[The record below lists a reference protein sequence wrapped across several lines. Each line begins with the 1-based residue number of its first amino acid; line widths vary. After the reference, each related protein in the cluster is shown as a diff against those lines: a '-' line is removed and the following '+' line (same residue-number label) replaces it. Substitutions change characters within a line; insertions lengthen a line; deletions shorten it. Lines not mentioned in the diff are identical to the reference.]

1 MKMTRRLG
9 LALGTVAALGLFA
22 GGAAS
27 SSLASTALAGTDAGG
42 SGTAIACPAIE
53 GANSTIGCGGYPIAW
68 FPPNGMMP
76 GVTVSAQAVLK
87 GSGPKVRD
95 EAIRMA
101 VADAKD
107 QAQVAA
113 EAAGMKLG
121 QVLSMQVSG
130 SGYPY
135 PLGVAGDAGAST
147 SIGVASP
154 VCEKGAA
161 CLPTVVPQPV
171 QTFVSVTVTWALG

>member
-9 LALGTVAALGLFA
+9 LALGAVAALGLFA
-22 GGAAS
+22 GGTAS
-27 SSLASTALAGTDAGG
+27 SSLASTALAGTGAGG

-76 GVTVSAQAVLK
+76 GVTVSGQAMLK

-107 QAQVAA
+107 QAEVAA

-121 QVLSMQVSG
+121 QVLSMQVS

-135 PLGVAGDAGAST
+135 PLGVAADASGST
-147 SIGVASP
+147 AIGVASP
-154 VCEKGAA
+154 ACEKGAA
-161 CLPTVVPQPV
+161 CPPTVVPQPA